1 MLGLAPQWEL
11 ISDLGYT
18 LVTNYCHASV
28 TKPCSRV
35 INLLKNLQWV
45 SNIHIK
51 AAVRL

>member
-1 MLGLAPQWEL
+1 MLGLAPRWEL

-18 LVTNYCHASV
+18 LVTHASV